1 MDVLQPDIVI
11 CGGFSLGLKV
21 AYLCAQHGLRFS
33 PHTWGN
39 GIGLMA
45 NLHLA
50 AATGLC
56 PFLEYPLDP
65 PGWTVERRDFI
76 LAEPIPVSSTG
87 DLELSEKPGLG
98 IELREDIDQFEER

>member
-1 MDVLQPDIVI
+1 
-11 CGGFSLGLKV
+11 
-21 AYLCAQHGLRFS
+21 
-33 PHTWGN
+33 
-39 GIGLMA
+39 MA

-76 LAEPIPVSSTG
+76 LAEPIRASSHG
-87 DLELSEKPGLG
+87 ELLLSEKPGLG
-98 IELREDIDQFEER
+98 IELCENIDQFEER

>member
-1 MDVLQPDIVI
+1 
-11 CGGFSLGLKV
+11 
-21 AYLCAQHGLRFS
+21 
-33 PHTWGN
+33 
-39 GIGLMA
+39 MA

-50 AATGLC
+50 AATGHC

-76 LAEPIPVSSTG
+76 LAEPILVSRKG
-87 DLELSEKPGLG
+87 KVLLSEKPGLG